1 MSRTR
6 LLFVES
12 YPHVLFGQQHTLLSL
27 LDAAQDLAIE
37 PVVGVTVEGVFCDEV
52 RARGLELVA
61 FPYPELLGAYGG
73 AVYRYRGL
81 KRVRMI
87 GQGMG
92 YLLDI
97 RRHLHQLN
105 LDGVFCNDMRGL
117 LTVGLAARTLGLPV
131 LIWDKLDKPHGWL
144 DWLQLPLV
152 TTNVIISQAVTRK
165 YPAWQRAWLRHKIVP
180 VSEGA
185 ELDRFDAAESIRATL
200 PAAEDDILLAI
211 IGSITHR
218 KGHDRLFAIW
228 PQLIQF
234 LPNLRLLVIGEPS
247 GNIEDARYASQL
259 PNRDHPRI
267 NFLGMRNDVP
277 NLMKS
282 IDILLVPSRHEGMG
296 LVIVEA
302 MATGKPVIGA
312 RTGGI
317 PEVVVDGETGLLFDG
332 DDASQLMSAIERL
345 SLSAELRARM
355 GAAGRR
361 RVEQHFNRPVQ
372 MQRVLQLCLDMLKPK
387 PRSHRDD

>member
-1 MSRTR
+1 MSRAR

-27 LDAAQDLAIE
+27 LDTAQDLAIE
-37 PVVGVTVEGVFCDEV
+37 PVVGVTAEGVFCDEV

-81 KRVRMI
+81 RRVRMF
-87 GQGMG
+87 GQGLG

-97 RRHLHQLN
+97 RRRLHQLN

-152 TTNVIISQAVTRK
+152 TTNVIISQSVTRK
-165 YPAWQRAWLRHKIVP
+165 YPVWQVAMLRRNIVR

-185 ELDRFDAAESIRATL
+185 ELDRFDAAVPIRATL
-200 PAAEDDILLAI
+200 PVTDDDIVLAI
-211 IGSITHR
+211 VGTITDR
-218 KGHDRLFAIW
+218 KGHDRILAIW
-228 PQLIQF
+228 PQLMRA

-247 GNIEDARYASQL
+247 GNLEDARYASEL

-267 NFLGMRNDVP
+267 HFMGMRRDIP
-277 NLMKS
+277 SLMLS
-282 IDILLVPSRHEGMG
+282 VELLLVPSRNEGTP
-296 LVIVEA
+296 LVIFEA
-302 MATGKPVIGA
+302 MAARKPVIGA
-312 RTGGI
+312 RAGGI

-345 SLSAELRARM
+345 SQSAELRARM
-355 GAAGRR
+355 GAAGRQ
-361 RVEQHFNRPVQ
+361 RVERQFNRPVQ
-372 MQRVLQLCLDMLKPK
+372 MRRVLQLCLDMLKPK
-387 PRSHRDD
+387 RRGHRDD